1 MIFNFFFSLIIQR
14 IVTQDNERKK
24 HTMSRNNGWDLWN
37 ARRAV
42 REATTPAMRMRADL
56 RYAHVLDAE
65 YTAQA
70 KEAAARQTESDA
82 EFAAALA
89 AAEEAAAAEAAA
101 QREAQERADEYAA
114 RMLQNVDWER
124 EQRAQH
130 EAAAAQQVELDAE
143 LALREQEREE
153 EVYAHEAAERHRRVN
168 EDEAF
173 ARALAAEL
181 SA

>member
-1 MIFNFFFSLIIQR
+1 MYGQNEPTIQWR
-14 IVTQDNERKK
+14 CFT
-24 HTMSRNNGWDLWN
+24 T
-37 ARRAV
+37 
-42 REATTPAMRMRADL
+42 EAFDAPA
-56 RYAHVLDAE
+56 
-65 YTAQA
+65 
-70 KEAAARQTESDA
+70 A